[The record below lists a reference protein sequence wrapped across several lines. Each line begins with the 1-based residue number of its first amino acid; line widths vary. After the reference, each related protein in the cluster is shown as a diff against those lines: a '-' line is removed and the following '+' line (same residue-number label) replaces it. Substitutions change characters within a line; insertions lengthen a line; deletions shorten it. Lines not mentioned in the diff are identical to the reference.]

1 MLNIVQKRD
10 ASSKLQSADGGSRR
24 AFTIIEMM
32 VTIAILAMMI
42 GSFSAI
48 LVQCQ
53 RVVGAAHKV
62 MRANT
67 KAAAIERV
75 IRRDIHRMTKGG
87 VLAITNIPTGGE
99 PGLVITTGEPVDS
112 ITTNA
117 QGLGSFVVYTTKPNK
132 ADNSTGAILWRPE
145 YVFSAVS
152 GDDTM
157 STDLTE
163 VQAYSRTEADSE
175 VNSLLSGPVG
185 LDLYMPPVD
194 LDQLADI
201 WQVLTEGCD
210 DLEISELEGY
220 EYDRG
225 LSIMWTDGSVN
236 VSGELNWYGIDRGAD
251 GAIVP
256 VPSGIT
262 EIESVSGSSYEALW
276 TADTVRYW
284 PKAIKIAFNIIDPEM
299 PPEMQ
304 SFRYE
309 FVCEVRP

>member
-1 MLNIVQKRD
+1 
-10 ASSKLQSADGGSRR
+10 
-24 AFTIIEMM
+24 
-32 VTIAILAMMI
+32 
-42 GSFSAI
+42 
-48 LVQCQ
+48 
-53 RVVGAAHKV
+53 
-62 MRANT
+62 
-67 KAAAIERV
+67 
-75 IRRDIHRMTKGG
+75 
-87 VLAITNIPTGGE
+87 
-99 PGLVITTGEPVDS
+99 
-112 ITTNA
+112 
-117 QGLGSFVVYTTKPNK
+117 
-132 ADNSTGAILWRPE
+132 
-145 YVFSAVS
+145 
-152 GDDTM
+152 
-157 STDLTE
+157 
-163 VQAYSRTEADSE
+163 
-175 VNSLLSGPVG
+175 
-185 LDLYMPPVD
+185 MPPVD

-251 GAIVP
+251 GTIVP

-262 EIESVSGSSYEALW
+262 EIESVSGSSYKALW